1 MAIAQCWRA
10 WEAAVAN
17 ARPKGMMKIVS
28 APKAKVGKTPSAK
41 VTKPS
46 RMKMSKMPKVKK

>member
-1 MAIAQCWRA
+1 MAIAQCWRV

-28 APKAKVGKTPSAK
+28 AQSAKPGRPKTVK
-41 VTKPS
+41 VTKP
-46 RMKMSKMPKVKK
+46 MKVKAGKMPKVKK